1 VRALVAPDAIA
12 PCSVVSV
19 GSKIGMIGGIGE
31 SVPNGS
37 VLRVVLLGMSMLGV
51 SGPAVSIQ
59 GMAGMGVTR

>member
-19 GSKIGMIGGIGE
+19 VSEIGGIGDVPGE
-31 SVPNGS
+31 SMPGVA
-37 VLRVVLLGMSMLGV
+37 LLGMSVLGV
-51 SGPAVSIQ
+51 SVPAVSIQ